1 MDIPLHY
8 FDEYVG
14 DRLYAALDNPFA
26 RYASS
31 ASASA
36 DKCTL
41 DPSSVSG
48 ALSSIASCLATVPSL
63 SSLGRDSIVR
73 QSISLYAIT
82 YVGIFLL
89 YFSVATLS
97 YYLIFDH
104 RMKLHPRYLKDQVR
118 KEILFSLDAFPVLD
132 LLTLPWFVGDV
143 RGWSMLYD
151 TVAEG
156 PFGDR
161 GGVLPWVY
169 MAASAAFFL
178 WFTDFAIYWVHRW
191 LHLPFLYKRLHK
203 PHHKWI
209 IPTPFASHA
218 FHPVDGY
225 LQSVPYHM
233 ACYMFPI
240 HKYMFIGLFSFVNF
254 WSIFIHDSDMLCGH
268 PLEHYINGPAHHT
281 LHHIYFTCNYGQYFT
296 WADKYFASFRVP
308 AKGDD
313 PLLAVLAQIE
323 KKKVLDAVAA
333 AEKRDGLELRNDAG
347 DKITERDVV
356 TELVE
361 VVPTLTTTTS
371 SRGGD
376 DEGAAATAEEA
387 PRMERSQS
395 ASDSG
400 IGSEPDSAGEE
411 DKSTTAATAGTA
423 SKGRKSSSTIKAASV
438 TAPPRPPRREGLRA
452 RK

>member
-14 DRLYAALDNPFA
+14 DRLYSALDNPFS
-26 RYASS
+26 RYAPEAASKLSIDTSS
-31 ASASA
+31 
-36 DKCTL
+36 
-41 DPSSVSG
+41 
-48 ALSSIASCLATVPSL
+48 LSSTLSSLASYLGTLPSL

-118 KEILFSLDAFPVLD
+118 KEINFSLEAFPVLD

-151 TVAEG
+151 KVEDG
-156 PFGDR
+156 PFGKQ
-161 GGVLPWVY
+161 GGVLPWIY
-169 MAASAAFFL
+169 MAGSAAFFL
-178 WFTDFAIYWVHRW
+178 WFTDFAIYWVHRC
-191 LHLPFLYKRLHK
+191 LHMPFLYKRLHK

-225 LQSVPYHM
+225 FQSVPYHM

-281 LHHIYFTCNYGQYFT
+281 LHHMHFTCNYGQYFT

-313 PLLAVLAQIE
+313 PLIAVLAQIE
-323 KKKVLDAVAA
+323 KQKILEAVEA
-333 AEKRDGLELRNDAG
+333 AEKKEGLKLVNEEGEKL
-347 DKITERDVV
+347 TEADVV
-356 TELVE
+356 TEVVQVVE
-361 VVPTLTTTTS
+361 SVTLE
-371 SRGGD
+371 
-376 DEGAAATAEEA
+376 EGEIEEVESA

-411 DKSTTAATAGTA
+411 DRSAG
-423 SKGRKSSSTIKAASV
+423 KKEHKNIKAASV
-438 TAPPRPPRREGLRA
+438 NAPPRPPRREGLRS

>member
-209 IPTPFASHA
+209 ST
-218 FHPVDGY
+218 
-225 LQSVPYHM
+225 
-233 ACYMFPI
+233 FPP
-240 HKYMFIGLFSFVNF
+240 LFPS
-254 WSIFIHDSDMLCGH
+254 L
-268 PLEHYINGPAHHT
+268 
-281 LHHIYFTCNYGQYFT
+281 
-296 WADKYFASFRVP
+296 
-308 AKGDD
+308 
-313 PLLAVLAQIE
+313 
-323 KKKVLDAVAA
+323 VA
-333 AEKRDGLELRNDAG
+333 RS
-347 DKITERDVV
+347 
-356 TELVE
+356 
-361 VVPTLTTTTS
+361 TLTTRSRS
-371 SRGGD
+371 SDAVRF
-376 DEGAAATAEEA
+376 A
-387 PRMERSQS
+387 RF
-395 ASDSG
+395 
-400 IGSEPDSAGEE
+400 
-411 DKSTTAATAGTA
+411 
-423 SKGRKSSSTIKAASV
+423 
-438 TAPPRPPRREGLRA
+438 PPRRRVPPVGPVPHGVLHVSDPQVHVHRA
-452 RK
+452 LLVCQLLVHLCESLKRKKKKKQDARAPNLSFLFLARPDSRL

>member
-14 DRLYAALDNPFA
+14 DKLYSVLDNPFA
-26 RYASS
+26 RYAPQAAAKSFSLDTSS
-31 ASASA
+31 PSA
-36 DKCTL
+36 
-41 DPSSVSG
+41 
-48 ALSSIASCLATVPSL
+48 ALSSVASYLGTLPSL
-63 SSLGRDSIVR
+63 SSLDRDSLVR
-73 QSISLYAIT
+73 QSISLYGIT
-82 YVGIFLL
+82 YVGILLL

-118 KEILFSLDAFPVLD
+118 KEINYSLEAFPVLD

-151 TVAEG
+151 TVEEG
-156 PFGDR
+156 PFGKQ

-191 LHLPFLYKRLHK
+191 LHIPFLYKRLHK

-296 WADKYFASFRVP
+296 WADKYFSSFRIP

-323 KKKVLDAVAA
+323 RKKILDAVEA
-333 AEKRDGLELRNDAG
+333 AEKKQPGLELVNDAG
-347 DKITERDVV
+347 DKITEDDVV
-356 TELVE
+356 TEIVQVIEPVE
-361 VVPTLTTTTS
+361 T
-371 SRGGD
+371 D
-376 DEGAAATAEEA
+376 AA

-411 DKSTTAATAGTA
+411 EQAKKQAAKKDKAAAAATKAG
-423 SKGRKSSSTIKAASV
+423 SNSSAV
-438 TAPPRPPRREGLRA
+438 PPRPPRREGLRS